1 MLLYAN
7 PICESTIMWNTR
19 GNQSTQEKV
28 ETGYVKI
35 LPILRAINDLIH
47 QPLGYINPEA
57 LYNGIR
63 SEDRR
68 M

>member
-1 MLLYAN
+1 
-7 PICESTIMWNTR
+7 MWNTR